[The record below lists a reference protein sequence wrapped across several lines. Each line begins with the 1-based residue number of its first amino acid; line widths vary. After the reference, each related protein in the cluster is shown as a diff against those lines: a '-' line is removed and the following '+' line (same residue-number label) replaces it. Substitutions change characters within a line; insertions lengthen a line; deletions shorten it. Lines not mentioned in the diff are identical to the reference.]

1 MTGKTETPALA
12 GDSRRLGRSGIGAT
26 LGHGV
31 LAGLRVLGN
40 GRRRRHFGQLRGCR
54 CDHPRLLVWPT
65 MEEPA
70 RPVTDGQPVLAA
82 DWVTSL
88 PPPPFVNANAGPGE
102 SHFVPLSPRVALL
115 IAAAAVAGLVLWMAR
130 DSIRPFILGL
140 LFVYLLDPPV
150 RWFVRRGLRR
160 TLAILIVY
168 VVGIVGFIA
177 FLALT
182 LTPLINELVRFVAD
196 FPHLTAQLDEQL
208 KHLGEFYE
216 NLQIPP
222 EIRDWVDSLIAGI
235 RNGGGGGGADVGFLL
250 PLLTGA
256 SSLLGAVF
264 AYFILPVWVAYILK
278 DKRTLVATF
287 DNALPAAWRFDTWAV
302 IKTVE
307 RDFGQWVRGQIIL
320 GFVVGIFTFVGLIVL
335 SRTVDPI
342 FGRYA
347 VLLSVI
353 AGLLEL
359 VPIIGPIISA
369 VPAVLLAATAGL
381 AAMLAVLVLYFLVQ
395 QVENTFLVPNIQ
407 GNAVQLHPAVVVFAI
422 IVGGSLA
429 GLLGAILA
437 LPITAAFRDVVRY
450 LFRRLSPDQPAALA
464 LSLAAIGME
473 PPDA

>member
-1 MTGKTETPALA
+1 
-12 GDSRRLGRSGIGAT
+12 
-26 LGHGV
+26 
-31 LAGLRVLGN
+31 
-40 GRRRRHFGQLRGCR
+40 
-54 CDHPRLLVWPT
+54 

-70 RPVTDGQPVLAA
+70 RPVTDGQPDQAS
-82 DWVTSL
+82 DWVASL
-88 PPPPFVNANAGPGE
+88 PPPPFINANAGPGE
-102 SHFVPLSPRVALL
+102 SRFVPLSPRVAVL
-115 IAAAAVAGLVLWMAR
+115 IAAAVLAGLVLWMAR

-150 RWFVRRGLRR
+150 RWLVRRGLRR
-160 TLAILIVY
+160 TLAILVVY
-168 VVGIVGFIA
+168 VVVIAGLIVFFA
-177 FLALT
+177 VT
-182 LTPLINELVRFVAD
+182 LTPLINELLRFVAD
-196 FPHLTAQLDEQL
+196 FPALTAQLEEQI
-208 KHLGEFYE
+208 KRLGEFYE
-216 NLQIPP
+216 HLQIPT
-222 EIRDWVDSLIAGI
+222 EIRDWIDGMIANI
-235 RNGGGGGGADVGFLL
+235 REGGGGAGVSLGFLL

-256 SSLLGAVF
+256 SSLLGVVF

-278 DKRTLVATF
+278 DKKTLVSIF
-287 DNALPAAWRFDTWAV
+287 DNALPQSWRFDTWAV

-320 GFVVGIFTFVGLIVL
+320 GFVVGFFTFVGLIVL

-347 VLLSVI
+347 ILLSVI

-359 VPIIGPIISA
+359 VPIIGPIIAA
-369 VPAVLLAATAGL
+369 VPAALLAATAGL
-381 AAMLAVLVLYFLVQ
+381 PALIAVLVLYLVVQ

-407 GNAVQLHPAVVVFAI
+407 GNAVQLHPAAVVFAI

-450 LFRRLSPDQPAALA
+450 LFRRLSPEQPAALA
-464 LSLAAIGME
+464 LSLNGLGME

>member
-1 MTGKTETPALA
+1 
-12 GDSRRLGRSGIGAT
+12 
-26 LGHGV
+26 
-31 LAGLRVLGN
+31 
-40 GRRRRHFGQLRGCR
+40 
-54 CDHPRLLVWPT
+54 

-70 RPVTDGQPVLAA
+70 QSVTDDQPVLAT

-102 SHFVPLSPRVALL
+102 SRFVPLSPRVALL

-130 DSIRPFILGL
+130 DTIRPFILGL

-150 RWFVRRGLRR
+150 RWLVRRGLRR
-160 TLAILIVY
+160 TLAIVVVY
-168 VVGIVGFIA
+168 VVAIVGLVA
-177 FLALT
+177 FLAVT
-182 LTPLINELVRFVAD
+182 LTPLVNELLRFAAD
-196 FPHLTAQLDEQL
+196 FPHLAAQLEEQI
-208 KHLGEFYE
+208 KRLGEFYE

-222 EIRDWVDSLIAGI
+222 EIRDWIDSMIAGVE
-235 RNGGGGGGADVGFLL
+235 NGSGGAGVSLAFLL

-256 SSLLGAVF
+256 TSIIGAVF
-264 AYFILPVWVAYILK
+264 AYFILPIWVAYILK
-278 DKRTLVATF
+278 DKTTLIATF

-320 GFVVGIFTFVGLIVL
+320 GFVVGIFTFIGLIVL

-369 VPAVLLAATAGL
+369 IPAVLLAATVGL
-381 AAMLAVLVLYFLVQ
+381 PAIIAALVLYFLVQ
-395 QVENTFLVPNIQ
+395 QIENTFLVPNIQ

-464 LSLAAIGME
+464 LSLNGIGME